1 MARDY
6 KHGDACPFC
15 SGTLFEKHVS
25 ETFTYKGK
33 TLEYPDYIVH
43 ECNSCSEQLI
53 GQKTMKDSA
62 RRLRE
67 FYKEV
72 DGLLSASQIRQIR
85 LRLGLNQ
92 DAASELLGGGG
103 KSFARYEH
111 SEVIQSLAMDN
122 LLRILDHAPTE
133 LHVIKEKNQPCTVT
147 KLHVKSYFGP
157 QPIQNQMVVN
167 YGK

>member
-6 KHGDACPFC
+6 KNGDTCPFC
-15 SGTLFEKHVS
+15 SGTLVEKKVT

-33 TLEYPDYIVH
+33 TLEYPDYLIH
-43 ECNSCSEQLI
+43 ECSSCSEELV
-53 GQKTMKDSA
+53 GQKTMKSSA

-72 DGLLSASQIRQIR
+72 DGLLSASQVRQIR

-103 KSFARYEH
+103 KSFARYEN
-111 SEVIQSLAMDN
+111 SEVVQSLAMDN

-133 LHVIKEKNQPCTVT
+133 LHVIEEKNRPSTVT
-147 KLHVKSYFGP
+147 KIRVKSYFGP
-157 QPIQNQMVVN
+157 QLMQGQLVVN